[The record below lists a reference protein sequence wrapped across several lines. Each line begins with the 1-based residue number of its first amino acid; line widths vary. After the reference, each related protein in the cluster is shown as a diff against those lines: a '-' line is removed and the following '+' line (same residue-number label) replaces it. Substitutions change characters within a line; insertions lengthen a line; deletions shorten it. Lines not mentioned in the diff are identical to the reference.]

1 MALIGNYSI
10 NNKSGGRFIGG
21 GPSGNRSNYNNTAAH
36 LQSHW
41 VFEPH
46 VAVPQGYGVGAAWH
60 IPRVGGGI
68 NLTMDTSATLAQTV
82 VGGLSAT
89 LAMNVTGV
97 ITSFDAGLIAN
108 LILSMTAAGTTSMDV
123 SAVANITLSMN
134 ATGTTSIT
142 AGAIANIILDMV
154 VSGTLDIDNFATAN
168 ISLAMDNSSGGL
180 SASTIAA
187 AVWNEIIES
196 GYSSSDILKVL
207 AAFAAGKTSIT
218 ALGGGDAT
226 VVFRDLGDTKDRIEA
241 GMEGSE
247 RTTVTLDTV

>member
-1 MALIGNYSI
+1 M
-10 NNKSGGRFIGG
+10 
-21 GPSGNRSNYNNTAAH
+21 
-36 LQSHW
+36 
-41 VFEPH
+41 
-46 VAVPQGYGVGAAWH
+46 
-60 IPRVGGGI
+60 
-68 NLTMDTSATLAQTV
+68 NLTMDTSAALAQTA

-108 LILSMTAAGTTSMDV
+108 LILSMAAAGTTSMDV
-123 SAVANITLSMN
+123 SAVANLTLSMN

-154 VSGTLDIDNFATAN
+154 TSGTLDIDNFATAN

-226 VVFRDLGDTKDRIEA
+226 VVFRDLGDSKDRIEA
-241 GMEGSE
+241 GMTGSE
-247 RTTVTLDTV
+247 RTTVVLDTV